1 MGTRNSGPEGLRA
14 ALDALLRDRESST
27 PVRGDIWDSWR
38 RSATS
43 GLSPERFAAPYAD
56 DGDRDSLL
64 ARAARPVLDSLV
76 DDLASTSVGLV
87 LTDRRGDILDR
98 WVPERSLGTQF
109 DRVDLAPGFVYAEPA
124 IGTNGI
130 GTAIAGRK
138 PTLVLGSEH
147 FADALTALACAAAPI
162 IDPRTGHVLGVVDLT
177 CWARD
182 ASALMLPL
190 ARRAAHEIEERL
202 LDDTGF
208 AERVMMK
215 RFLRERSGG
224 KHPMLV
230 ANSRV
235 VITNTAAERLVK
247 PEDEPLLRHHAEEVI
262 ARASAD
268 VVEMVLAN
276 GSTAVFRC
284 EPILDGSVAVG
295 AVMHLEDGTDRANR
309 PALGLAGLTDTERAI
324 ADLVAQGLTNRQI
337 AERVFVSRHTVDFHL
352 RSIFRKVDVTSR
364 IDLTRQI
371 VSQAATT

>member
-1 MGTRNSGPEGLRA
+1 MATRNSGPEALRA
-14 ALDALLRDRESST
+14 ALDALLHDGEPPT
-27 PVRGDIWDSWR
+27 EVPGNIWASWR

-43 GLSPERFAAPYAD
+43 GLSPERFSAPYAD
-56 DGDRDSLL
+56 DGDHDGVLV
-64 ARAARPVLDSLV
+64 RAARPVLDSLI

-98 WVPERSLGTQF
+98 WVPERSLGTQL
-109 DRVDLAPGFVYAEPA
+109 DRVDLAPGFVYAEAA

-130 GTAIAGRK
+130 GTAIAERK
-138 PTLVLGSEH
+138 PTFVRGSEH

-177 CWARD
+177 CWTRD

-208 AERVMMK
+208 AERVLMK

-230 ANSRV
+230 ANGRV
-235 VITNTAAERLVK
+235 VMTNTAAERLVK
-247 PEDEPLLRHHAEEVI
+247 PEDESRVRDLAEEVM
-262 ARASAD
+262 AGASAD
-268 VVEMVLAN
+268 VAEIVLAD
-276 GSTAVFRC
+276 GRGVVVRC

-295 AVMHLEDGTDRANR
+295 VVMHLEDGR
-309 PALGLAGLTDTERAI
+309 
-324 ADLVAQGLTNRQI
+324 
-337 AERVFVSRHTVDFHL
+337 AERIGRCWVSPVSLTP
-352 RSIFRKVDVTSR
+352 SAPSPTSSPKV
-364 IDLTRQI
+364 
-371 VSQAATT
+371 